1 MHAKLT
7 RTAACAAAF
16 ALLVGGAAAPALAQQ
31 DESSSS
37 QQESPAQADFSQ
49 DELESFAKASL
60 EVDRLNQKWVDQ
72 IAQAESEEEGQEMRN
87 QAVEE
92 MSQAIRDEGLTV
104 ETYNNIF
111 AAAENNPEVASLI
124 KDYREQH
131 R

>member
-1 MHAKLT
+1 MHAKFT
-7 RTAACAAAF
+7 RTAAFVAAF
-16 ALLVGGAAAPALAQQ
+16 ALLAGTAAAPALAQQ
-31 DESSSS
+31 DEPSSS
-37 QQESPAQADFSQ
+37 QQESPAQTDFSQ
-49 DELESFAKASL
+49 NELESFAKASL
-60 EVDRLNQKWVDQ
+60 EVDRLNKKWVDQ
-72 IAQAESEEEGQEMRN
+72 IAKAESEEKGQQMRN

-111 AAAENNPEVASLI
+111 AVAENNPEVASRI